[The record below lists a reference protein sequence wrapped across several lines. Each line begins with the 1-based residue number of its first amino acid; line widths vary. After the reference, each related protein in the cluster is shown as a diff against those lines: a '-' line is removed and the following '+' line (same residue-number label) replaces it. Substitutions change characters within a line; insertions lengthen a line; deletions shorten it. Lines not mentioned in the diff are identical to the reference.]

1 MEKKYFELRINRDF
15 GEILSVYFD
24 FLKQNIKRFTNIFLN
39 YNGIFIVGLL
49 VTSYLMVSGFA
60 GLIASENNYLPGN
73 TAPDFDNYLLYIG
86 AGAILFFFIFL
97 IAAGLNFSIS
107 SAYMIQYEIKKGE
120 PIDKREVW
128 NLVKNRGGSIIGF
141 ILLLIPIYL
150 VFMVAVVIF
159 AFIPLLGFIAQ
170 YIIQF
175 FLAAWIGVSFYSML
189 SENQGVVDAFQEG
202 WNLVKKSFWKSVGVN
217 FILGILNGL
226 LFFII
231 LLIPGV
237 IVGIYTF
244 HVVDSNIDVT
254 ESIVSMIVYTL
265 ALCFLLVLSA
275 YAQCLSQFV
284 NGILFYALHEKEY
297 NVHTRSKIEEIGK
310 TSS

>member
-49 VTSYLMVSGFA
+49 VTSYLMVYGFA

-86 AGAILFFFIFL
+86 AGALLFFFIFL

-189 SENQGVVDAFQEG
+189 SENKGVVDAFQEG

-297 NVHTRSKIEEIGK
+297 NIHTRSKIEEIGK